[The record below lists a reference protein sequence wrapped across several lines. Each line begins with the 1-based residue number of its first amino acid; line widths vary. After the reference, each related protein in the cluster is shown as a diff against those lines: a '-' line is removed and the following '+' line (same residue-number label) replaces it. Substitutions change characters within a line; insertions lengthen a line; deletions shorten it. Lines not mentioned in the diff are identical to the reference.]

1 MSRTYKAFTDSERK
15 RAALQRM
22 LIVHGFLLLC
32 LIVIVTRL
40 VELQIVQ
47 GAAYR
52 ALAQKQ
58 HFGGVVLPAKRGTIF
73 ALDSKTGELSIL
85 ATNTTLDLVYVD
97 PLITDDPHL
106 VAAKL
111 TDILVTKQFHDLCT
125 AGDQNCPLELT
136 DYYAAA
142 FDPIERMKRIGSGI
156 LLEPLAKA
164 AIPPVRLEDLPSFDA
179 VKQRFTA
186 DIEKKIGQKRVTF
199 APLLYGADKVQLEDA
214 SKLAIPGVYVEKD
227 SKLIYAD
234 PEEISQFNVPST
246 ARRLSQVLHIDES
259 ATADLLR
266 SRPLRY
272 VAVMRKLSPDL
283 SAAIKEMKLKSQ
295 DATNA
300 LKRQAANHEAAQKI
314 FDPLRS
320 IALISE
326 HWRYYPD
333 GQVASHVVGFLNPN
347 QEAQYG
353 IERTFDAQLRG
364 QEGRISA
371 VSDQQGGQILTNDQT
386 IVNPRDGDSLVLTID
401 RFIQKKTEEVMQEA
415 VRRFHADSGQA
426 IVMDPKTGRIL
437 AMVNIPLFDSNNY
450 GAVYEKEPVHLD
462 DGQRKNLVVE
472 IYDPVTNEFVVKAY
486 LDDIFT
492 PEGRLAL
499 TEKTQARLIQI
510 EKLRNLRDIA
520 RYYMYVGVDDRYE
533 VFPTERPDTWLTF
546 KNHLGVGAYINR
558 NVQEIYEPGS
568 VFKPVTMAIAIDQGE
583 VNPDDTY
590 LDTGVVKVAKDKT
603 NFYTIR
609 NAFNATYG
617 KVTMRNCLE
626 FSINTC
632 MTSVSQK
639 LGKKLFPR
647 MIERFGF
654 GKITGVELEDELPGA
669 ILPWKDWT
677 DALVATAAFG
687 QGISMTPL
695 QMITAMSSLA
705 NNGKL
710 MRPTIID
717 SVIHIDGTV
726 EKTKPVI
733 VDQVLKPE
741 TTDTVTSMMV
751 GVVQR
756 GFGKSA
762 AIPGYLIAGKT
773 GTSQIAGP
781 GGKYSSGT
789 GTTIT
794 SFGGF
799 APAFDPKFAIF
810 VKFDRPKARDLE
822 YGSQTGAP
830 VFRMIAK
837 FLFDYYGIPPDAEV
851 KKQQQQ

>member
-1 MSRTYKAFTDSERK
+1 
-15 RAALQRM
+15 M
-22 LIVHGFLLLC
+22 LVVHGFLLLC

-52 ALAQKQ
+52 ALAQAQ
-58 HFGGVVLPAKRGTIF
+58 HFGGVVLPAKRGTIYS
-73 ALDSKTGELSIL
+73 LDSKTDEVSIL

-97 PLITDDPHL
+97 PLVTDDPHL
-106 VAAKL
+106 VAQRL
-111 TDILVTKQFHDLCT
+111 TDALVTKQFHDFCT
-125 AGDQNCPLELT
+125 AGDRNCPLELT
-136 DYYAAA
+136 DYYASA
-142 FDPIERMKRIGSGI
+142 FDPVERMKRIGTGV
-156 LLEPLAKA
+156 LLEPLAKTA
-164 AIPPVRLEDLPSFDA
+164 LPPVRLEDLPLFED
-179 VKQRFTA
+179 VKQRFATA
-186 DIEKKIGQKRVTF
+186 IEKKIREKRVTF
-199 APLLYGADKVQLEDA
+199 APLLYGADKVQLKEA
-214 SKLAIPGVYVEKD
+214 AALGIRGVYVEND
-227 SKLIYAD
+227 SKLIYAN
-234 PEEISQFNVPST
+234 PEEVSQFSVPSI
-246 ARRLSQVLHIDES
+246 ARQLSESLHIDES

-272 VAVMRKLSPDL
+272 VPVMRKLQPDL
-283 SAAIKEMKLKSQ
+283 SAAIKEMKLKSL

-300 LKRQAANHEAAQKI
+300 LKREAPNHEAAARI
-314 FDPLRS
+314 LDPLRS
-320 IALISE
+320 IALIPE

-371 VSDQQGGQILTNDQT
+371 VSDPSGGQILTNDQT

-415 VRRFHADSGQA
+415 VKRFHADSGQA

-450 GAVYEKEPVHLD
+450 GAVYEREPVHLD
-462 DGQRKNLVVE
+462 EGQVKNLVVE
-472 IYDPVTNEFVVKAY
+472 IYDPVNNEFVVKAY
-486 LDDIFT
+486 IDDIFT
-492 PEGRLAL
+492 PEGRALL
-499 TEKTQARLIQI
+499 TEKTRARLDAI

-533 VFPTERPDTWLTF
+533 VFPTDRSDTWLKF
-546 KNHLGVGAYINR
+546 KNNLGVGAYINR

-568 VFKPVTMAIAIDQGE
+568 VFKPITMAIAIDQGE
-583 VNPDDTY
+583 VSPDDTY

-603 NFYTIR
+603 YFYTIR
-609 NAFNATYG
+609 NAFNASYG

-677 DALVATAAFG
+677 DASVATAAFG

-695 QMITAMSSLA
+695 QMITAISSLG

-717 SVIHIDGTV
+717 AIIHNDGTV
-726 EKTKPVI
+726 EKTKPVV

-762 AIPGYLIAGKT
+762 SIPGYLIAGKT

-781 GGKYSSGT
+781 GGKYSTGT

-794 SFGGF
+794 SFAGF
-799 APAFDPKFAIF
+799 APAFDPKFAIL

-837 FLFDYYGIPPDAEV
+837 FLFDYYGIPPDEEV
-851 KKQQQQ
+851 KKNQQ